1 MWFAPTFGRYT
12 AVVTIIEWNGADVPA
27 ELRELPAGT
36 YVIQS
41 ADDALTP
48 DEEQGLITALESLR
62 AGKGIPHDAARERLL
77 QRARR

>member
-1 MWFAPTFGRYT
+1 M
-12 AVVTIIEWNGADVPA
+12 VTIIEWNGADVPA
-27 ELRELPAGT
+27 ALRNLPAGT
-36 YVIQS
+36 YVIQR

-62 AGKGIPHDAARERLL
+62 AGQGVPHDVARERLL